1 MPVDD
6 LYEKP
11 GYLIRRLRQIAAAI
25 FAEEAAPFDVTSQQ
39 YTTLRALADAPGL
52 EQIEL
57 CELLSLD
64 RATMATL
71 LARLEEKGL
80 VRRVAPAADRRRRC
94 VSLTAGGRRLLLAFE
109 APNERVE
116 KRILAPLAP
125 TDRAAFIRILKT
137 LVAAH
142 EHVVGNEVA
151 S

>member
-25 FAEEAAPFDVTSQQ
+25 FAEEAGPFDVTSQQ
-39 YTTLRALADAPGL
+39 YTTLRALAHAPRL

-57 CELLSLD
+57 CDLLSLD

-80 VRRVAPAADRRRRC
+80 VQRVAPAGDRRRRR
-94 VSLTAGGRRLLLAFE
+94 VSLTAAGRPRGVRADSQNARRRARRRRRQRGRVLTLGDRRAELV
-109 APNERVE
+109 ER
-116 KRILAPLAP
+116 
-125 TDRAAFIRILKT
+125 
-137 LVAAH
+137 
-142 EHVVGNEVA
+142 
-151 S
+151 